1 MRAVDTERKRE
12 RSGEGKRFEGWEEK
26 FMAGIGEKTEA
37 EEFLFPLDSYNMVR
51 YASMPRRGI
60 RNRVEITRNPRHD

>member
-26 FMAGIGEKTEA
+26 FMAGTSEKKKKKTEA
-37 EEFLFPLDSYNMVR
+37 E
-51 YASMPRRGI
+51 
-60 RNRVEITRNPRHD
+60 RNFYFH